1 MLRVPPRSKA
11 PQPLAEE
18 QASSSTSAGVIG
30 LWCGGIGLLL
40 VAIAT
45 MVTGEAYFD
54 HVVTNAF
61 PAAVFLIVELIARA
75 ILRDKDD
82 PWSTAARP
90 MIESAC
96 WALALLSL
104 LLLVFN
110 TWVMPRDDVAGVI
123 RNVEAVMI
131 RVATSLKTFTTISA
145 ALTVAILLVLLLV
158 SRYRPALRTVSRFTS
173 GRKHVGRLTAALT
186 MATSFSFF
194 GGEAIITDVGDRAT
208 QHATTGRGERPDHA
222 TQRFVAPARA
232 VSEMPALTT
241 EATDRLLDYAAWKE
255 ATGATEYDPRWE
267 LRERA
272 VEVPLPRDCSNIRAR
287 RSTQR
292 PARPP
297 RAKRGPTP
305 R

>member
-110 TWVMPRDDVAGVI
+110 TWVMPRDDVAEVI

-131 RVATSLKTFTTISA
+131 RVATSLKRFTTISA

-194 GGEAIITDVGDRAT
+194 GGEAIVTDVGDRAT
-208 QHATTGRGERPDHA
+208 QHATIVWRAAKEREDHA
-222 TQRFVAPARA
+222 VAEFLAARSVEQA
-232 VSEMPALTT
+232 VAN
-241 EATDRLLDYAAWKE
+241 
-255 ATGATEYDPRWE
+255 DPIT
-267 LRERA
+267 LHNGSSP
-272 VEVPLPRDCSNIRAR
+272 PLAPCRRCR
-287 RSTQR
+287 RSPRRR
-292 PARPP
+292 PIACSTMPRGRRPP
-297 RAKRGPTP
+297 APPSTTRAGN
-305 R
+305 